1 MLHKYRVGRA
11 YFMKNMFKKILMI
24 GLICSLMASVPTLA
38 GIQKNT
44 DTVQT
49 GITRD
54 VDSRRGTYINFS
66 NSGITNAGGGVIRI
80 SGVTTAH
87 EVVDKIR
94 MHLYLDRLDSD
105 NRWTQVDDFDFTF
118 LPEDV
123 PNGDLSEATV
133 SFEVYDQPSGY
144 YYRVRGTHG
153 VWKNGVV
160 ETQSTRTDGVMI
172 TDTP

>member
-1 MLHKYRVGRA
+1 MRNTLKVMLAVG
-11 YFMKNMFKKILMI
+11 MT
-24 GLICSLMASVPTLA
+24 CSLAFPSPVFANVSDEKLIFQNELVKYDGIKSKGFDIDRGNYISV
-38 GIQKNT
+38 
-44 DTVQT
+44 
-49 GITRD
+49 
-54 VDSRRGTYINFS
+54 S
-66 NSGITNAGGGVIRI
+66 NCGITNAGGGVIGI
-80 SGVTTAH
+80 SGFTTAH

-94 MHLYLDRLDSD
+94 IHLYLDRLDSD

-133 SFEVYDQPSGY
+133 SFEVYNQPSGY

-172 TDTP
+172 TATP

>member
-1 MLHKYRVGRA
+1 MCDGVTSK
-11 YFMKNMFKKILMI
+11 
-24 GLICSLMASVPTLA
+24 
-38 GIQKNT
+38 
-44 DTVQT
+44 
-49 GITRD
+49 GITSD
-54 VDSRRGTYINFS
+54 RGNYISVS
-66 NSGITNAGGGVIRI
+66 NCGITNAGGGVIGI
-80 SGVTTAH
+80 SGFTTAH
-87 EVVDKIR
+87 ESVDKIR
-94 MHLYLDRLDSD
+94 IHLYLDRLNENES
-105 NRWTQVDDFDFTF
+105 WVQVDHFDFTF

-133 SFEVYDQPSGY
+133 SFDVTDQPSGY

>member
-1 MLHKYRVGRA
+1 
-11 YFMKNMFKKILMI
+11 MKKVWKKIFVTTIVMCCLLGTI
-24 GLICSLMASVPTLA
+24 PVMAQTGERAENNVLQLKKINWSVDNTRGNYISSSHA
-38 GIQKNT
+38 GI
-44 DTVQT
+44 
-49 GITRD
+49 
-54 VDSRRGTYINFS
+54 S
-66 NSGITNAGGGVIRI
+66 NAGGGAIGI
-80 SGVTTAH
+80 SGITTAH

-94 MHLYLDRLDSD
+94 IHLYLDRLDSD
-105 NRWTQVDDFDFTF
+105 SRWTQVDDFDFTF

-133 SFEVYDQPSGY
+133 SFEVYNQPSGY

-172 TDTP
+172 TATP

>member
-1 MLHKYRVGRA
+1 MKSTLKAMLAVG
-11 YFMKNMFKKILMI
+11 M
-24 GLICSLMASVPTLA
+24 ICSLAFPAPVFANVPNDKMVSQNELGICGGMEARGIDSNRGNYISV
-38 GIQKNT
+38 
-44 DTVQT
+44 
-49 GITRD
+49 
-54 VDSRRGTYINFS
+54 S
-66 NSGITNAGGGVIRI
+66 NCGVTNVGGGAIGI
-80 SGVTTAH
+80 SGFTTAH
-87 EVVDKIR
+87 ESVDKIR
-94 MHLYLDRLDSD
+94 IHLYLDRLDSD

-123 PNGDLSEATV
+123 PDGDLSIATV

>member
-1 MLHKYRVGRA
+1 
-11 YFMKNMFKKILMI
+11 MKTILEKIFVTIVMCCLI
-24 GLICSLMASVPTLA
+24 GATPVMAQTIEGAEKGVLPLEEIIWSVDNARGNYISSSHA
-38 GIQKNT
+38 GI
-44 DTVQT
+44 
-49 GITRD
+49 
-54 VDSRRGTYINFS
+54 S
-66 NSGITNAGGGVIRI
+66 NAGGGAIGI
-80 SGVTTAH
+80 SGITTAH

-94 MHLYLDRLDSD
+94 IHLYLDRLDSD

-118 LPEDV
+118 LPKDV

-133 SFEVYDQPSGY
+133 SFEVHNQPSGY

-160 ETQSTRTDGVMI
+160 ETQSTRTNGVMI

>member
-1 MLHKYRVGRA
+1 MKSTLKAMLTVG
-11 YFMKNMFKKILMI
+11 M
-24 GLICSLMASVPTLA
+24 ICSLAFPSPVLANVPNDKMVSQSEMGICSGPEAKGINSDRGNYISAS
-38 GIQKNT
+38 NC
-44 DTVQT
+44 
-49 GITRD
+49 
-54 VDSRRGTYINFS
+54 
-66 NSGITNAGGGVIRI
+66 GITNIGRGTIGI
-80 SGVTTAH
+80 SGFTTAH

-94 MHLYLDRLDSD
+94 IHLYLDRLDSD

-133 SFEVYDQPSGY
+133 SFEVHNQPSGY